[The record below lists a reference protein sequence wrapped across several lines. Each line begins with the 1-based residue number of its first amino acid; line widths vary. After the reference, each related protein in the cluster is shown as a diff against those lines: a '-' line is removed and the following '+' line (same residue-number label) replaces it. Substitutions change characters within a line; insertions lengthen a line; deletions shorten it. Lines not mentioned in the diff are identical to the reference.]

1 MVKTALDDK
10 PVGGGERKQK
20 QKTRRGDDAAAA
32 DDDTNKNNAGGAG
45 AGAGGGGDMIEQMQA
60 REKRLKR
67 ELNARAQKFAVGA
80 PVNAKKIAD
89 RKTKAHVRYAESL
102 ADQAVTDAA
111 LHEKWLLPST
121 PGMIEAEGMERTYR
135 FQQAEIAKAVDV
147 NAARKAFDLDLPHLG
162 PYSVDFTPNG
172 RDLLIGEGEGLEKR
186 RRPGG
191 ERRSQ
196 KKT

>member
-1 MVKTALDDK
+1 MTKTALDDK
-10 PVGGGERKQK
+10 PVGGGKRRK
-20 QKTRRGDDAAAA
+20 QKTRRDDDGAAA
-32 DDDTNKNNAGGAG
+32 DDAKKNNEGGAG

-67 ELNARAQKFAVGA
+67 ELNARAQKFVVGA

-89 RKTKAHVRYAESL
+89 RKTKAHVRYAEVL

-121 PGMIEAEGMERTYR
+121 PGIVEAEGMERTYR
-135 FQQAEIAKAVDV
+135 FQQSEIAKAVDV

-172 RDLLIGEGEGLEKR
+172 RDVLIGKEEGLER
-186 RRPGG
+186 RRCPVGKG
-191 ERRSQ
+191 F
-196 KKT
+196 